1 MEKKDSPKLPDQIL
15 LNKGIK
21 KDSLNII
28 RTIYRNNIHLTNIA
42 DNKANIL
49 LSLNSLMITFLI
61 PIVLSNL
68 PIILQENL
76 YIPLI
81 TLSGTC
87 ITTIILAAI
96 TTRPIE
102 MGKQDISSG
111 DAVQK
116 SPFFFGNYYKMKIE
130 DYMDLIE
137 NAIVDP
143 VLTKDYI
150 KLDLYFMGK
159 GLGEKYSKIRTCY
172 NVFISGLLISVAAT
186 IIVLLL

>member
-68 PIILQENL
+68 QIILQENL